1 MENDL
6 EMRWEAD
13 AALEEA
19 RATILHVVLLP
30 ATNASV
36 VQLMLVLEV
45 RLRGFAPYQTALS
58 RVLPA
63 GYASQLKAGATLNIR
78 VNPAAPTNIHLNLPG
93 STA

>member
-6 EMRWEAD
+6 EMLWEAD

-19 RATILHVVLLP
+19 RATVLHAVFLP
-30 ATNASV
+30 ATDASA

-58 RVLPA
+58 RVVPA
-63 GYASQLKAGATLNIR
+63 GYASQLKAGTTLSVQ
-78 VNPAAPTNIHLNLPG
+78 VNPAAPTNIRLNLPG